1 VVSYTNNWHDF
12 TNIDSVSITLVF
24 ITIITLFCMVYN
36 LLTFLKEKYLEDE
49 GTVAM

>member
-1 VVSYTNNWHDF
+1 VVSNINNWYDF

-36 LLTFLKEKYLEDE
+36 LLAFLREKCCSDE
-49 GTVAM
+49 GTAIV